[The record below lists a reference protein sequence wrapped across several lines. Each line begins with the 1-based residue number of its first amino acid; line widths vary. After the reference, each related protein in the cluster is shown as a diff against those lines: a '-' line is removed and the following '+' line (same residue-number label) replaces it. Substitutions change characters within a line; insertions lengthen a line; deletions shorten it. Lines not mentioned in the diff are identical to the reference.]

1 MSAGLLYHG
10 GVPGVLR
17 ELHVATFKLTL
28 TMAIFI
34 SLCAS
39 FSHAQFV
46 TRKGDTTK
54 SLKELKKKKNPQ
66 PSPNYPQFYLVNII
80 SDLRRDSE
88 YGGWRLWEEVKNN
101 NPGVC
106 SGLCVGL

>member
-1 MSAGLLYHG
+1 MNLLHQRWEKLQMSAGLLYHG

-54 SLKELKKKKNPQ
+54 SLKELKKKKILNLLP
-66 PSPNYPQFYLVNII
+66 II
-80 SDLRRDSE
+80 LSFIL
-88 YGGWRLWEEVKNN
+88 
-101 NPGVC
+101 
-106 SGLCVGL
+106 